1 MKLFSFFALL
11 LLLAPPAF
19 AQGPTDTPSPVGS
32 LRDSIRAAAA
42 SASAQAPATNGRR
55 DSLANGAVIGA
66 VVGGATLGVIGGV
79 ICSLLHEEGNPPC
92 WRGTLAIGAIG
103 AGIGAAAGVG
113 IDAMIST
120 TSMSRPTFDR
130 STPERRAIVINWR
143 QRF

>member
-1 MKLFSFFALL
+1 VKLFGLLALF
-11 LLLAPPAF
+11 LLLAAPAS
-19 AQGPTDTPSPVGS
+19 AQGPIDAPSRSGS

-42 SASAQAPATNGRR
+42 SAQAPATNRRR

-66 VVGGATLGVIGGV
+66 VVGGVTLGVIGGV
-79 ICSLLHEEGNPPC
+79 ICNLLHEEGNPPC
-92 WRGTLAIGAIG
+92 WRGTLAIGAVG

-120 TSMSRPTFDR
+120 TSLSAPTFGSAR
-130 STPERRAIVINWR
+130 PERRVIVINWR

>member
-1 MKLFSFFALL
+1 MKLFGFLALALL
-11 LLLAPPAF
+11 LAVPGF
-19 AQGPTDTPSPVGS
+19 AQSPSDAPSRGGS

-42 SASAQAPATNGRR
+42 SASAQAPATTGRR

-79 ICSLLHEEGNPPC
+79 ICTLLHEEGNPPC

-120 TSMSRPTFDR
+120 TSLSPPLSGS
-130 STPERRAIVINWR
+130 STPERRALVVNWR